1 MKIAGKILRLAVSL
15 FALAATTVS
24 AVVFTNNTAISPLDL
39 TYDGADIT
47 VSNCTVTVD
56 GPHAFASL
64 QVLTGGVVTH
74 SFSANG
80 SITGWINVT
89 DEPQVLSA
97 TNPATLL
104 NGNIDAVSYPLTVT
118 DTNHTVVYSN
128 TVDYM
133 LTSLGGGVM
142 QLQLTT
148 NSAIAEGATVFVDYT
163 YLGMISAAGLNLS
176 VTGDVTVA
184 PGGSINANGI
194 GYGGPQGAGAGHH
207 ANGSFYDGSG
217 AGYGGN
223 GGSSSSNAVGGFCYG
238 SYSQPANLGSGG
250 GASYAGNG
258 GNGGGSIK
266 IIAGGNIFVDGIISA
281 NGADATNTRAGGG
294 SGGSIWIVTGNT
306 NVFAGA
312 GSITANGGAGEPVH
326 GGGGGGGRI
335 SLQCFSNN
343 FAGAMA
349 AYGGNGAKIGGAGT
363 IYTKIN
369 SNTKQI
375 LVDNGG
381 RAGTNTTLAVADNS
395 DVVIRGRAG
404 VMPLG
409 SWTVGNLTIGSNS
422 LLQAFSQIALALT
435 VNGNLTIQPGG
446 SLNADSAGSTG
457 NSGTGA
463 GHLAIIAS
471 YYPCGGGGFGGFGA
485 SGLGG
490 SGGGSYSTF
499 SFGGAGGGNIQ
510 LSFIGTL
517 QVDGTISANGGGGSG
532 TGGGGGSG
540 GMVWLSSG
548 ILAGSG
554 NISANGGSG
563 AAPAG
568 GGGGGGR
575 IGIVQSSNLF
585 AGNIFAFGG
594 GGANWGGAETV
605 YLQTAI
611 PGDGTTYQ
619 VILDNGGHS
628 GTNTVVQ
635 TLSAGNLTVR
645 NGAVAMPSLSTSLS
659 YSSLFIGSNAWLS
672 PYPGGSTYYP
682 LNLTVSGSAT
692 IQPGGGIMGDAT
704 GYQAGSGP
712 GAGTAYTSG
721 FPGSGAGHGGH
732 GGNSI
737 TNGTISLGGNTYD
750 NVTGPSIAGSGGGT
764 FSPSTGGYGGGAMQL
779 TVNGVLQLDGVIS
792 ANGGAGY
799 GYGGGGSGGAINLS
813 VGTLSG
819 AGNSSANGG
828 SGVPAIGGGG
838 GGGMIAIAFNTKPL
852 TGNISAFGG
861 GGANYGGAGTIYFRT
876 NSTGRSVLLVD
887 NGGTL
892 ASSNT
897 PLSSVSSADLTIR
910 NGAIVNLTSSLVF
923 NSLLVGSNSFML
935 APGNSSSA
943 LTLTIFG
950 DATIQSGGGI
960 VADTAGL
967 GSANGTGAGKTTSQ
981 SPFYACSGGG
991 HGGGGGNAVGNSA
1004 LGGNTYDQVTSTLTA
1019 GSGGGGYSTFSSGGP
1034 GGGALNLTVSGTLQV
1049 NGNISA
1055 NGGNGSGTG
1064 GGGGSGGSISLNV
1077 GTLGGAGNISANGGN
1092 GVVNVGGGGGGGQ
1105 IYITFNSNSLAGNIS
1120 AYGGNGA
1127 NYGGAG
1133 VIYLRTNST
1142 GRGQLIVD
1150 NAGHATT
1157 ATNALLPSLSSADLI
1172 VRNAGIAGVPNTTY
1186 SSLFVGSNSW
1196 LRSSFGAFGLTIN
1209 NNATIQSGGGIVVD
1223 ALGSPANSGSGH
1235 GNYYSSF
1242 PLYQGSGGGH
1252 GGYGANS
1259 VSNSASGGTT
1269 YDNSTQPSL
1278 VGSGGGGNNNSF
1290 GGTGGGYVRLTVTGS
1305 LQLDGIISANGT
1317 AGFGTGGGGGSGGGI
1332 WITAGTFAGLGN
1344 ISANGGAGVPSAGG
1358 GGGGGRIAITYNT
1371 NSFSGNISAVGGGG
1385 AYLGG
1390 AGTLYFKTNSQQYA
1404 QLIFDNGGNLASTN
1418 TTFTSDTSSVNVTI
1432 RNGAIVQTPSSF
1444 WTMHNLLIRSNAML
1458 TAPVL
1463 DRKSVV

>member
-446 SLNADSAGSTG
+446 SLNADTAGSIG
-457 NSGTGA
+457 NTGTGV
-463 GHLAIIAS
+463 GHIAIIAN

-485 SGLGG
+485 SGLGFNGAGGSTYGSQGFYQSIFG

-510 LSFIGTL
+510 LSVIGTL
-517 QVDGTISANGGGGSG
+517 EVDGTISANGGSGIG

-554 NISANGGSG
+554 NIFCE
-563 AAPAG
+563 
-568 GGGGGGR
+568 R
-575 IGIVQSSNLF
+575 R
-585 AGNIFAFGG
+585 
-594 GGANWGGAETV
+594 
-605 YLQTAI
+605 
-611 PGDGTTYQ
+611 
-619 VILDNGGHS
+619 H
-628 GTNTVVQ
+628 
-635 TLSAGNLTVR
+635 R
-645 NGAVAMPSLSTSLS
+645 R
-659 YSSLFIGSNAWLS
+659 
-672 PYPGGSTYYP
+672 
-682 LNLTVSGSAT
+682 
-692 IQPGGGIMGDAT
+692 
-704 GYQAGSGP
+704 
-712 GAGTAYTSG
+712 
-721 FPGSGAGHGGH
+721 
-732 GGNSI
+732 
-737 TNGTISLGGNTYD
+737 
-750 NVTGPSIAGSGGGT
+750 GSGGRRRRRRTHRHCPVLESVCRKYFRVRRRRRELGRRGDSL
-764 FSPSTGGYGGGAMQL
+764 FADRHSGRRHDLPGYSGQRR
-779 TVNGVLQLDGVIS
+779 THRHQHDC
-792 ANGGAGY
+792 ANALFWKFDRPQRCDWH
-799 GYGGGGSGGAINLS
+799 AVVFNFPEFFQPPHRLERLA
-813 VGTLSG
+813 VALSG
-819 AGNSSANGG
+819 RLHLLSSE
-828 SGVPAIGGGG
+828 PHR
-838 GGGMIAIAFNTKPL
+838 L
-852 TGNISAFGG
+852 
-861 GGANYGGAGTIYFRT
+861 RQRDD
-876 NSTGRSVLLVD
+876 STGRRHH
-887 NGGTL
+887 GRRHR
-892 ASSNT
+892 
-897 PLSSVSSADLTIR
+897 LSGR
-910 NGAIVNLTSSLVF
+910 F
-923 NSLLVGSNSFML
+923 
-935 APGNSSSA
+935 
-943 LTLTIFG
+943 
-950 DATIQSGGGI
+950 
-960 VADTAGL
+960 
-967 GSANGTGAGKTTSQ
+967 
-981 SPFYACSGGG
+981 
-991 HGGGGGNAVGNSA
+991 
-1004 LGGNTYDQVTSTLTA
+1004 
-1019 GSGGGGYSTFSSGGP
+1019 
-1034 GGGALNLTVSGTLQV
+1034 
-1049 NGNISA
+1049 
-1055 NGGNGSGTG
+1055 
-1064 GGGGSGGSISLNV
+1064 
-1077 GTLGGAGNISANGGN
+1077 
-1092 GVVNVGGGGGGGQ
+1092 
-1105 IYITFNSNSLAGNIS
+1105 
-1120 AYGGNGA
+1120 
-1127 NYGGAG
+1127 
-1133 VIYLRTNST
+1133 RT
-1142 GRGQLIVD
+1142 GRG
-1150 NAGHATT
+1150 NG
-1157 ATNALLPSLSSADLI
+1157 
-1172 VRNAGIAGVPNTTY
+1172 
-1186 SSLFVGSNSW
+1186 
-1196 LRSSFGAFGLTIN
+1196 
-1209 NNATIQSGGGIVVD
+1209 
-1223 ALGSPANSGSGH
+1223 
-1235 GNYYSSF
+1235 
-1242 PLYQGSGGGH
+1242 LYQRLSRQRRRPRRPRRQFH
-1252 GGYGANS
+1252 H
-1259 VSNSASGGTT
+1259 
-1269 YDNSTQPSL
+1269 QRHH
-1278 VGSGGGGNNNSF
+1278 F
-1290 GGTGGGYVRLTVTGS
+1290 TG
-1305 LQLDGIISANGT
+1305 
-1317 AGFGTGGGGGSGGGI
+1317 
-1332 WITAGTFAGLGN
+1332 
-1344 ISANGGAGVPSAGG
+1344 
-1358 GGGGGRIAITYNT
+1358 
-1371 NSFSGNISAVGGGG
+1371 
-1385 AYLGG
+1385 
-1390 AGTLYFKTNSQQYA
+1390 
-1404 QLIFDNGGNLASTN
+1404 
-1418 TTFTSDTSSVNVTI
+1418 
-1432 RNGAIVQTPSSF
+1432 
-1444 WTMHNLLIRSNAML
+1444 
-1458 TAPVL
+1458 
-1463 DRKSVV
+1463 RKHL